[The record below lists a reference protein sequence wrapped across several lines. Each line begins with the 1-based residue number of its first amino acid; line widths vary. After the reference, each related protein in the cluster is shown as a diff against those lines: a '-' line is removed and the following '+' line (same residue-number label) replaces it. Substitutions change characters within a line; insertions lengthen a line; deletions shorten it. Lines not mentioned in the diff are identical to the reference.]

1 MCGCP
6 VSGYQAS
13 YRESESE
20 HVFATGH
27 ASSVAGS
34 RVRSDARPTTASM
47 GGSNSHRSSPASST
61 NGQVEKRGGVPRADQ
76 RFAPLHRPARV
87 LIRIRFAFWL
97 RAGSAPSPIRDRPV
111 PGGKLSVDRILPAA
125 RDRAEIR
132 SATLR
137 NRYITTAM
145 LLFCTRHGYCFVNHT
160 GRLAFVRSGFS
171 FCT

>member
-34 RVRSDARPTTASM
+34 RVRSDASHDRVDA
-47 GGSNSHRSSPASST
+47 GSNSHRSSPASST

-97 RAGSAPSPIRDRPV
+97 RAGRSPEPDPRSSRP
-111 PGGKLSVDRILPAA
+111 
-125 RDRAEIR
+125 
-132 SATLR
+132 
-137 NRYITTAM
+137 
-145 LLFCTRHGYCFVNHT
+145 
-160 GRLAFVRSGFS
+160 GRETER
-171 FCT
+171 

>member
-34 RVRSDARPTTASM
+34 RVRSDASHDRVDADRTPTARVRRRVRTDKS
-47 GGSNSHRSSPASST
+47 RSAAES
-61 NGQVEKRGGVPRADQ
+61 RRADQ

-97 RAGSAPSPIRDRPV
+97 RRPGQ
-111 PGGKLSVDRILPAA
+111 P
-125 RDRAEIR
+125 RAR
-132 SATLR
+132 SAIVPSR
-137 NRYITTAM
+137 AGN
-145 LLFCTRHGYCFVNHT
+145 
-160 GRLAFVRSGFS
+160 
-171 FCT
+171 